1 MALSLVG
8 WEMQGMTR
16 FLTVLMTVV
25 MIFAV
30 NSQSA
35 RADAAADLQ
44 AGLDAMRKGDW
55 NQALQVSG
63 ARGSVSRDIIVWH
76 WLREGFGTS
85 GDVLV
90 FLGRRPDW
98 PGLAWLRRKS
108 EPAFTGA
115 DADRVVNFYAE
126 TPPQTAE
133 GALNYAVALMAK
145 GRNGEA
151 EADIVTA
158 WRTMPMGSGLQ
169 KNYLENFDK
178 LLKPH
183 HEARLDRMLWDGH
196 LVSANQMLPL
206 VSADQR
212 KLAEARIALQK
223 RQPGVD
229 GKVSA
234 VPKSLS
240 DSPGLAFDRFVWRDR
255 KELDDSAIELMLAR
269 STGPDELG
277 EPDKW
282 AEGRRR
288 LARLVMRQG
297 NMSRAYDIAANHHM
311 TPEMGYGYADLE
323 WLSGFLALRKLD
335 DPDTAVRHF
344 QNFSDAVSSPISKGR
359 GGYWLGRAYA
369 AQGNAEKAYEAYA
382 AGADYQ
388 TSFYGLLAAEQIG
401 RPFDEE
407 LANPRRAAHWKQAG
421 FANSSVLEAGLLL
434 LTADEDNL
442 AERYLTHLV
451 EGLDPI
457 QAAQLGDLV
466 IELKEPHLA
475 VMIAKRAATTGI
487 VLPAAYYPVHPVAD
501 MGLPMAKEMTL
512 AIARRESEFD
522 PVVISGAG
530 ARGLMQVMPA
540 TAKLVAKELGIL
552 SGHKTGRLTT
562 DWKYNAKLGANYLS
576 GLAADFNGNVVMM
589 AAGYNAGPRRPISW
603 MERFGDPRRGEVD
616 VIDWIELIPFS
627 ETRNYVMRVAES
639 LPVYRARLGKPP
651 LPVPFSQ
658 ELTGSTLASFAP

>member
-1 MALSLVG
+1 
-8 WEMQGMTR
+8 MTR
-16 FLTVLMTVV
+16 VLAML
-25 MIFAV
+25 MAV
-30 NSQSA
+30 ILFSIPSQRPA
-35 RADAAADLQ
+35 LADAVGDLR
-44 AGLDAMRKGDW
+44 AGLYEMRKGDW
-55 NQALQVSG
+55 NEALRVSG
-63 ARGSVSRDIIVWH
+63 PRGSVARDVIVWH
-76 WLREGFGTS
+76 WLREGFGSS

-90 FLGRRPDW
+90 FLDRRPDW

-108 EPAFTGA
+108 EPSFTGA
-115 DADRVVNFYAE
+115 RPDRALKFYQDI
-126 TPPQTAE
+126 PPQTAE

-145 GRNGEA
+145 GRQGDA

-169 KNYLENFDK
+169 KDYLENFNK
-178 LLKPH
+178 ILKPH
-183 HEARLDRMLWDGH
+183 HTARLDRMLWDGH
-196 LVSANQMLPL
+196 LVSAGQMLPL
-206 VSADQR
+206 VSTDQR

-229 GKVSA
+229 GKVAA
-234 VPKSLS
+234 VPDSLAN
-240 DSPGLAFDRFVWRDR
+240 SPGLAFDRFVWRDK
-255 KELDDSAIELMLAR
+255 KELDDSAIDLMLQR
-269 STGPDELG
+269 STGPEALG

-288 LARLVMRQG
+288 LARLEMRQG
-297 NMSRAYDIAANHHM
+297 SASRAYDIAANHHM

-323 WLSGFLALRKLD
+323 WLAGFLALRKLN

-344 QNFSDAVSSPISKGR
+344 QNFSTAVQSPISKGR

-369 AQGNAEKAYEAYA
+369 AQGDAEKAYEAYA
-382 AGADYQ
+382 SGADYQ
-388 TSFYGLLAAEQIG
+388 TSFYGLLAAEEIG
-401 RPFDEE
+401 RPFDTE
-407 LANPRRAAHWKQAG
+407 LSNPRRAPHWKEAA

-434 LTADEDNL
+434 LRAGEDNL
-442 AERYLTHLV
+442 AERFLTHLV
-451 EGLDPI
+451 EELDTQ
-457 QAAQLGDLV
+457 QANQLGDLI

-475 VMIAKRAATTGI
+475 VMIAKRAATKGV

-540 TAKLVAKELGIL
+540 TAKLVARELGIL
-552 SGHKTGRLTT
+552 SGHQTGRLTS

-589 AAGYNAGPRRPISW
+589 SAGYNAGPRRPISW
-603 MERFGDPRRGEVD
+603 MNRYGDPRAGEVD
-616 VIDWIELIPFS
+616 VVDWIETIPFS
-627 ETRNYVMRVAES
+627 ETRNYVMRVSES
-639 LPVYRARLGKPP
+639 LPVYRARLGQPA

-658 ELTGSTLASFAP
+658 ELVGSTLAAFAP